1 MCVGVSHL
9 VQSTRAGADYGFLLL
24 GAVLAAN
31 FFKYPFF
38 EFSARYTN
46 ATGKSLI
53 SSYHQQG
60 RWILVL
66 FAISTFF
73 SMFIVTAAVS
83 AVTGGIMA
91 ALFGS
96 SHSGWFTA
104 GALLLSCLLL
114 VSGRYSLLDGVLKLV
129 SIVLLISTVVAVIAA
144 ATGQPA
150 PQLAG
155 FERPDIFAPA
165 GILFLIALMGWM
177 PTAVDMSV
185 WTGLWAE
192 ERSQQTNYQPNLR
205 ESLFDFN
212 LGYLLTAVLAVI
224 FLSLGALIFY
234 GTGTDLANSSAAFA
248 SQLIG
253 MYTTAIGSWSFYI
266 IATAVFCTMFS
277 TTITVLDGYGRTM
290 QRIMRLLV
298 PGQKQLGYRFWLVV
312 AAAGALLIILQY
324 LNQLKALVD
333 FATSLSFLIAP
344 FAAWLNFRAVLSP
357 EVAASHRPPTWLR
370 ALAWAGL
377 LFLTAFALLYVWLLL
392 T

>member
-1 MCVGVSHL
+1 M
-9 VQSTRAGADYGFLLL
+9 
-24 GAVLAAN
+24 
-31 FFKYPFF
+31 
-38 EFSARYTN
+38 
-46 ATGKSLI
+46 
-53 SSYHQQG
+53 
-60 RWILVL
+60 
-66 FAISTFF
+66 
-73 SMFIVTAAVS
+73 
-83 AVTGGIMA
+83 
-91 ALFGS
+91 
-96 SHSGWFTA
+96 
-104 GALLLSCLLL
+104 
-114 VSGRYSLLDGVLKLV
+114 
-129 SIVLLISTVVAVIAA
+129 AVIAA
-144 ATGQPA
+144 ATRQPA
-150 PQLAG
+150 PQVAD

-192 ERSQQTNYQPNLR
+192 ERSQQTNYQPNLH

-290 QRIMRLLV
+290 QRTMRLLV
-298 PGQKQLGYRFWLVV
+298 PGQKKFGYRFWLVLISV
-312 AAAGALLIILQY
+312 GALIIILQY
-324 LNQLKALVD
+324 LNQLKTLVD
-333 FATSLSFLIAP
+333 FATSISFLIAP

-357 EVAASHRPPTWLR
+357 EVAASHRPPLWLR